1 MADIPLLFNG
11 TEGYVIHIR
20 LDFRKNVHY
29 FSLEG
34 STLIPVQTLTWIM
47 LYHNVVKSSWLG
59 SYTHYSIVGTHSKT
73 SDWIQELNLQSPVPH
88 YDSKKGISFSSCD
101 SSVKKKGGRKP
112 LRLASVPGGL
122 AEQMQKVLEREKSSL
137 AFWLHKS
144 KNDDEYSE
152 G

>member
-1 MADIPLLFNG
+1 M
-11 TEGYVIHIR
+11 
-20 LDFRKNVHY
+20 
-29 FSLEG
+29 
-34 STLIPVQTLTWIM
+34 
-47 LYHNVVKSSWLG
+47 
-59 SYTHYSIVGTHSKT
+59 
-73 SDWIQELNLQSPVPH
+73 
-88 YDSKKGISFSSCD
+88 
-101 SSVKKKGGRKP
+101 KKKGGRKP